1 MAITEKDVIALED
14 QRYAA
19 TIALDTTALGRI
31 YHDRLVYTHSSGAI
45 DDKASLIGSMG
56 KKYRYT
62 AAKRMDEKVQIYG
75 DTAFVTGKA
84 LLNVEVFGEAKV
96 LDIAFLAVWVNT
108 DQGWRFVAWQSCKR
122 A

>member
-1 MAITEKDVIALED
+1 
-14 QRYAA
+14 
-19 TIALDTTALGRI
+19 
-31 YHDRLVYTHSSGAI
+31 
-45 DDKASLIGSMG
+45 
-56 KKYRYT
+56 
-62 AAKRMDEKVQIYG
+62 MDEKVQIYG